1 MTVLRYSPTGA
12 SLAFVTLLLG
22 SALLL
27 ASLAP
32 SFAAPTASSKAAAA
46 KPVKEKVAAVG
57 ASEADGPS
65 ATGSIR
71 AAEEGGAGCQRA
83 RRKLWVDGE
92 GWIVRRVTVC

>member
-1 MTVLRYSPTGA
+1 VTVPRYSPVGA
-12 SLAFVTLLLG
+12 SLAFATLLLG
-22 SALLL
+22 SMFLL

-32 SFAAPTASSKAAAA
+32 SFAAPAAAA
-46 KPVKEKVAAVG
+46 KPVKEKVAAVA
-57 ASEADGPS
+57 ASETDGPS

-71 AAEEGGAGCQRA
+71 AEDGGAGCQRA